1 MTDLIIYD
9 EDDDL
14 EPRRW
19 PWDDLDDE
27 HEQAPTAAERN
38 PSMLLA

>member
-1 MTDLIIYD
+1 MSDLIVYD

-19 PWDDLDDE
+19 PWDDQEDE
-27 HEQAPTAAERN
+27 HEQAPTIAERN
-38 PSMLLA
+38 SAQPP